1 MRVSQLILCTLFLAN
16 SAASR
21 QHAAHHSLIFNQMPI
36 QSSELKNSSSYDL
49 PLLTREHWMRVASS
63 ANHAISPC
71 PFAPFGTA
79 IVNHT
84 LSFSDPTHLGEL
96 ICMGVN
102 DNGHS
107 GNPTLHGEMVGI
119 GNCTSILT
127 DPEGLYKLSASET
140 KEAWRSFSLPVVVS
154 NGASTDTR
162 TAMPN
167 VCWCNRLGGNARGRV
182 RNKHREVD

>member
-1 MRVSQLILCTLFLAN
+1 MKRIHSSVLFHPPRNTMRFSQLILCTLFLAN

-21 QHAAHHSLIFNQMPI
+21 QHAAHHSLLFNQMPI
-36 QSSELKNSSSYDL
+36 QSSEVQDSSSNDL
-49 PLLTREHWMRVASS
+49 PVSTREHWMRIASS

-84 LSFSDPTHLGEL
+84 LSFSNLTHLGEL

-140 KEAWRSFSLPVVVS
+140 KEAWRSFSLY
-154 NGASTDTR
+154 T
-162 TAMPN
+162 TA
-167 VCWCNRLGGNARGRV
+167 
-182 RNKHREVD
+182 EVGVL